1 MTNRTTME
9 ITYTK
14 SEDQWQQARMNR
26 FTASVIHKLMGNSR
40 SGGLLSQTATT
51 FVYEKAAEILTG
63 ISKPIYGDAL
73 DWGKDHEAEAFQIF
87 NRHFFNEWTY
97 YGGETYVFIP
107 YGDYSGFS
115 PDGLS
120 EDAILEIKCPYNSA
134 IHLKNFTIT
143 DADSLKSLHPEYF
156 WQMQLGMLATDLPKG
171 YFVSYDP
178 RMPEGK
184 QMHIAEIE
192 RHDLQFEIDE
202 KLEAAWEFK
211 HFTLS
216 IELKRFLRKKFA

>member
-1 MTNRTTME
+1 MTYRTTME
-9 ITYTK
+9 VTYTK
-14 SEDQWQQARMNR
+14 SEDLWLQARMNR
-26 FTASVIHKLMGNSR
+26 FTASVIYKLMGNSR

-87 NRHFFNEWTY
+87 NKHFFNEWTY

-171 YFVSYDP
+171 
-178 RMPEGK
+178 
-184 QMHIAEIE
+184 
-192 RHDLQFEIDE
+192 L
-202 KLEAAWEFK
+202 L
-211 HFTLS
+211 
-216 IELKRFLRKKFA
+216 RFLRPSYARRQTNAHCRDRASRFAV